1 VRSVD
6 ATLPPVPGIASAD
19 VLIDRSARTR
29 FRLGFDR
36 AMGWLTP
43 LLFLVAIVP
52 ILDMVYYVSL
62 KAVPHLT
69 WTIITGTNPYEA
81 NVYLGVPLYTTF
93 YVIGLATAIAVALGL
108 FGGIATAELLPEQW
122 ANAARTGANLLVGT
136 PSIIIGYLGYLGF
149 VLYFGWG
156 PVFIAGVV
164 TLSFFMTPYVFR
176 TADLAF
182 SSIPRHI
189 REAALGSGAG
199 PSQYI
204 VRVGLPIAFPQV
216 LTGVFLAMA
225 IGIGETAPLVV
236 TMQPGVLVPQNL
248 FSPAKTLTM
257 VIWENFQ
264 SPLAAN
270 QVLAFEAAFLLLVI
284 VLALNV
290 VVRVIS
296 ARYQKRL
303 EGLYQ

>member
-1 VRSVD
+1 MAMAPGLATGVD
-6 ATLPPVPGIASAD
+6 LRD
-19 VLIDRSARTR
+19 QLIDRSPRTR

-43 LLFLVAIVP
+43 LLFLVAILP
-52 ILDMVYYVSL
+52 ILDMVYYVSV
-62 KAVPHLT
+62 KAVPTLT
-69 WTIITGTNPYEA
+69 WNVITSTSPYQTDA
-81 NVYLGVPLYTTF
+81 LGVPLETTF
-93 YVIGLATAIAVALGL
+93 LLIGLATALAVAFGL
-108 FGGIATAELLPEQW
+108 LGGIVTAELLPERW
-122 ANAARTGANLLVGT
+122 ATWARTGANLLVGT
-136 PSIIIGYLGYLGF
+136 PSVAIGYLGYFAF

-156 PVFIAGVV
+156 PVFLAGTV
-164 TLSFFMTPYVFR
+164 TLAFFMTPYVFR

-189 REAALGSGAG
+189 REAALGSGAA

-204 VRVGLPIAFPQV
+204 FRVGLPIAFPQV

-225 IGIGETAPLVV
+225 IGIGETAPLWL
-236 TMQPGVLVPQNL
+236 TMQPGAIVPQNL
-248 FSPAKTLTM
+248 FSPAIVLTE

-264 SPLAAN
+264 SPLPIL
-270 QVLAFEAAFLLLVI
+270 QLLAFQAAFLLLVI
-284 VLALNV
+284 VIGLNV

>member
-1 VRSVD
+1 MAAPVASISEQ
-6 ATLPPVPGIASAD
+6 LPGD
-19 VLIDRSARTR
+19 VLIDRSPRTR

-43 LLFLVAIVP
+43 LLFLVAILP
-52 ILDMVYYVSL
+52 ILDMVYYISAKV
-62 KAVPHLT
+62 VPTLT
-69 WTIITGTNPYEA
+69 WNIITSTSPYQTDA
-81 NVYLGVPLYTTF
+81 LGVPLTTTA
-93 YVIGLATAIAVALGL
+93 YLIGLSTALAVAFGL
-108 FGGIATAELLPEQW
+108 LGGIVTAELLPERW
-122 ANAARTGANLLVGT
+122 ASAARTGANLLVGT
-136 PSIIIGYLGYLGF
+136 PSIIIGYLGYLAF

-156 PVFIAGVV
+156 LVFLSGAV

-182 SSIPRHI
+182 SSIPRTI
-189 REAALGSGAG
+189 REAALGSGAS

-204 VRVGLPIAFPQV
+204 VRVGLPIAFPQI

-225 IGIGETAPLVV
+225 IGIGETAPLVL
-236 TMQPGVLVPQNL
+236 TMESAVLVPHSL
-248 FSPAKTLTM
+248 FSPAIVLTE

-264 SPLAAN
+264 SGTPVL
-270 QVLAFEAAFLLLVI
+270 VLLAFQAAFLLLVI
-284 VLALNV
+284 VLGLNV
-290 VVRVIS
+290 IVRVIS